1 MKPPC
6 VTVVKYLLPAIRMLV
21 TKELIEKHHMR
32 KIDASE
38 KMELTPAAITQYF
51 KGERGRMLAG
61 EIAQSKEAMEMI
73 SKLAE
78 TLTSGEA
85 TSENII
91 EKLCEICTAIRH
103 EKVICKLHQEDLP
116 TLKECK
122 CVICYPP
129 PKTENE

>member
-6 VTVVKYLLPAIRMLV
+6 VIVVKYLLPAIRVLV
-21 TKELIEKHHMR
+21 TKELIEKHSMR

-51 KGERGRMLAG
+51 KGERGTALAH
-61 EIAQSKEAMEMI
+61 EIEQSPEAMEMI

-78 TLTSGEA
+78 MLVKEEA
-85 TSENII
+85 TPESVI
-91 EKLCEICTAIRH
+91 EKLCEICAAVRY

-116 TLKECK
+116 TLRECK
-122 CVICYPP
+122 CIICYPP
-129 PKTENE
+129 PKAENE